1 MVDRRSERGMAL
13 AMVLAVGLL
22 LTITTTVLLRTVGF
36 QFHSVESQRRRDAA
50 FYAAEAGIQA
60 VWVKL
65 QRQLPPFTNPDDP
78 ANPWVRKE
86 TITVGDRPVSVEI
99 NRIATNPNRFSIR
112 VTTEAS

>member
-1 MVDRRSERGMAL
+1 MLDRHAERGMAL

-22 LTITTTVLLRTVGF
+22 LTITTMALLRTVGF

-65 QRQLPPFTNPDDP
+65 QRNLPPFTNPDDP
-78 ANPWVRKE
+78 ANPWVRSE
-86 TITVGDRPVSVEI
+86 TMTVGGRAVTVLV
-99 NRIATNPNRFSIR
+99 NRIATNPNRFSIH